1 MHILWIPKI
10 VGFNLTAIATHN
22 NVIIH
27 IASSNNHRSIHS
39 PTQSS
44 SSSSTVIRT
53 SHCHKYCGRMMRRRR
68 RMLMR
73 RRRMNW
79 LKLLIWSE
87 RLRQC
92 RWQCKMTAHHRANQP
107 ASPHIHPWRQ
117 PTSAHIVHVHWF
129 RCRTNYTAPLPSSRC
144 TVVFLT
150 IIIITNMIS
159 ISEPI
164 KYPLGFYY
172 RESMHPPTY
181 PIHPSFRCNI
191 QNLYHVAS
199 NSELNRQPCTLS
211 AVSYAEL
218 TDWLTDLLTCHRK
231 CAMMVNFNL
240 ITFLP
245 TCLIPTSSPLSANSE
260 YYSNAIIFVFVEL
273 ILLLFI

>member
-44 SSSSTVIRT
+44 SSSSSTVIRT
-53 SHCHKYCGRMMRRRR
+53 SHCHKYYGRMMMMRRR

-107 ASPHIHPWRQ
+107 TSQPVHTSIHDDNWR
-117 PTSAHIVHVHWF
+117 AHILFMSTGFDAAQITQLH
-129 RCRTNYTAPLPSSRC
+129 CPLPGVPSSSC
-144 TVVFLT
+144 
-150 IIIITNMIS
+150 
-159 ISEPI
+159 
-164 KYPLGFYY
+164 
-172 RESMHPPTY
+172 
-181 PIHPSFRCNI
+181 PS
-191 QNLYHVAS
+191 L
-199 NSELNRQPCTLS
+199 
-211 AVSYAEL
+211 
-218 TDWLTDLLTCHRK
+218 
-231 CAMMVNFNL
+231 
-240 ITFLP
+240 LP
-245 TCLIPTSSPLSANSE
+245 TWSAYQSLLSTHSGFTTGNRCIPLPTPSTPHFDVTFRTCASRGQ
-260 YYSNAIIFVFVEL
+260 
-273 ILLLFI
+273 